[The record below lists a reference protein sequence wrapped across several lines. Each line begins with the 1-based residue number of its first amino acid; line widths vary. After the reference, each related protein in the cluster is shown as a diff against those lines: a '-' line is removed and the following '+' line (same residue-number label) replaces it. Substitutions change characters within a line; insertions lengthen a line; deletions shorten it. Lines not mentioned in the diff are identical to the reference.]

1 MADIS
6 NNRSFQENFYYYQRN
21 MRDYSD
27 TVHEYNRNMT
37 NYLSIMNYLFVA
49 DTPGQAQAQTHVR
62 ERPPTRPAIYTPSI
76 TSIASSIRDLIQ
88 RRDEGDIFTRAFED
102 VTVRPTRTQIAQAI
116 EVVLYDNTAQHSS
129 CSITLEQFQQ
139 GEEVCR
145 IIGCGHMFKPAAIY
159 QWFQRNVRCPVCRYD
174 IRDYVQETN
183 DDTEFDDVIEELN
196 REQTASQ
203 TASQRVSQ
211 RASQTPSQRTTEPL
225 SQRENSSSN
234 RNIFSMAIQNF
245 ITSELR
251 RLPASSPFSELIYT
265 FDIPLDISGGEL

>member
-27 TVHEYNRNMT
+27 TVYEYNRNMT
-37 NYLSIMNYLFVA
+37 TYLTMMNNLFVS
-49 DTPGQAQAQTHVR
+49 TQASPAPTQ
-62 ERPPTRPAIYTPSI
+62 EPPTIHIQPPPRYNPSI

-102 VTVRPTRTQIAQAI
+102 VIVRPTRTQIAQSI
-116 EVVLYDNTAQHSS
+116 EVVLYDNTSQHSS

-145 IIGCGHMFKPAAIY
+145 IIGCGHMFKPTAIY

-174 IRDYVQETN
+174 IRDYVQETHDN
-183 DDTEFDDVIEELN
+183 NEFDDVIEELN
-196 REQTASQ
+196 REQRESQ
-203 TASQRVSQ
+203 TSSH
-211 RASQTPSQRTTEPL
+211 RTTGGASEQ
-225 SQRENSSSN
+225 SENTSSN

-245 ITSELR
+245 LSNELR
-251 RLPASSPFSELIYT
+251 RFPVTAPFSEMVYT